1 MRQWGAVVAA
11 AVLIPLVACSPPH
24 VGPVQYNPLPA
35 ALALWKD
42 FPAGQDPRPIVW
54 LGNASPVN
62 GFSTPEAWESA
73 ACGFFTLNAP
83 FPTDYSTYSVVTGPD
98 NESGSYLTIPAG
110 EALWALSRGKG
121 QTGPGSGSGC
131 GATAPL
137 VISAVRLGSFAFDTD
152 RGKLEIPAWLFTAT
166 GASGDLAYPAIAPIA
181 FWNRGMST
189 DSFTQT
195 VAVGADGRSLTYR
208 FRDPPGA
215 CEGSYVGVVAES
227 SSAVALWIRDIST
240 HGETC
245 MAPRQEHV
253 VRVTLAS
260 PLGGR
265 VVVSDNGYAVTVCP
279 ATDVEG
285 C

>member
-11 AVLIPLVACSPPH
+11 VVLLPLAACSPPD
-24 VGPVQYNPLPA
+24 VGPVHYNPLPA

-42 FPAGQDPRPIVW
+42 FPAGQEPRPIVW
-54 LGNASPVN
+54 LGNASPLN

-98 NESGSYLTIPAG
+98 HESGSYLTIPAG

-121 QTGPGSGSGC
+121 QTGSGSGC
-131 GATAPL
+131 GTTAPL

-152 RGKLEIPAWLFTAT
+152 RGKLDIPAWLFTAT
-166 GASGDLAYPAIAPIA
+166 GASGDLAYPAIAPTA
-181 FWNRGMST
+181 FSNPGMST
-189 DSFTQT
+189 NSFTQT

-208 FRDPPGA
+208 FRDQPGA
-215 CEGSYVGVVAES
+215 CEGTYKGYVAES
-227 SSAVALWIRDIST
+227 SSAVALWIHDISA

-245 MAPRQEHV
+245 MASKQEHV
-253 VRVTLAS
+253 VTVTLAN

-265 VVVSDNGYAVTVCP
+265 VVVSDSGFAVTVCP
-279 ATDVEG
+279 AATYVEG
-285 C
+285 

>member
-1 MRQWGAVVAA
+1 MRQLGGVVAA
-11 AVLIPLVACSPPH
+11 VVLFPLAVCSVPD
-24 VGPVQYNPLPA
+24 VGPAHYNPLPS
-35 ALALWKD
+35 ALAQWKD
-42 FPAGQDPRPIVW
+42 FPAGQGTRPIVW

-62 GFSTPEAWESA
+62 GFSTPEASESA

-98 NESGSYLTIPAG
+98 HESGSYLTIPAG

-121 QTGPGSGSGC
+121 QTGSGSGC
-131 GATAPL
+131 GNTAPL

-166 GASGDLAYPAIAPIA
+166 GASGDLAYPAIAPTA

-195 VAVGADGRSLTYR
+195 VAVGADGRTLTYR
-208 FRDPPGA
+208 FRDPPGS

-227 SSAVALWIRDIST
+227 SSAVALWIRDTST

-253 VRVTLAS
+253 VTVTLAS

-265 VVVSDNGYAVTVCP
+265 VVVSDYGYAVTVCP
-279 ATDVEG
+279 AATYVEG

>member
-73 ACGFFTLNAP
+73 ACGFFTLNAH

-121 QTGPGSGSGC
+121 QTGSGSGC

-189 DSFTQT
+189 DSFPK
-195 VAVGADGRSLTYR
+195 R
-208 FRDPPGA
+208 
-215 CEGSYVGVVAES
+215 
-227 SSAVALWIRDIST
+227 W
-240 HGETC
+240 
-245 MAPRQEHV
+245 
-253 VRVTLAS
+253 
-260 PLGGR
+260 PLGPTAARSRIGSATSRARAKAHMSVWSQNRPLPLRFGSGTPVRMVKHAWRPGR
-265 VVVSDNGYAVTVCP
+265 NMSS
-279 ATDVEG
+279 E
-285 C
+285 